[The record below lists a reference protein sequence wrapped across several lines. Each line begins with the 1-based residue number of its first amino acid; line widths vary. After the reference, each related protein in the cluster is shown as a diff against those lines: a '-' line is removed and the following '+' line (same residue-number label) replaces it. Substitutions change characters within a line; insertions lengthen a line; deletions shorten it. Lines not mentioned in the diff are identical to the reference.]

1 MQEEE
6 GTRHP
11 WNENRK
17 DKEGAERRRVVKSTT
32 GSRRLINRLSVQL
45 FHRPS
50 TPVQQRRAVRNSTA
64 PVLLPRS
71 ARVDPFALVGAR
83 SRHGAFLFW
92 GSPMCSSTLWGNP
105 WGLPALCAGFILC
118 LCEVSFSSL
127 RQYRQ
132 SFPEDVAG
140 LPGHVHAV
148 TSEARKVLLWYALVR
163 SQWPREQDPQ
173 TLPKS
178 LRSQGTSAQR
188 RPLPL
193 YPPPF
198 KRWVRGR
205 LTSIFRADIT
215 MAKTYKNPKV
225 TNISMKQAVESW
237 LFAKS

>member
-1 MQEEE
+1 MYRRNSFT
-6 GTRHP
+6 GPALRC
-11 WNENRK
+11 NSV
-17 DKEGAERRRVVKSTT
+17 GLSGILRRRCCCQEVPE
-32 GSRRLINRLSVQL
+32 LILLHLSELEVGMVR
-45 FHRPS
+45 FCSEVPPCAAAHYEGIPEDC
-50 TPVQQRRAVRNSTA
+50 QRC
-64 PVLLPRS
+64 VLAS
-71 ARVDPFALVGAR
+71 FCAFAK
-83 SRHGAFLFW
+83 
-92 GSPMCSSTLWGNP
+92 
-105 WGLPALCAGFILC
+105 
-118 LCEVSFSSL
+118 VSFSSL

-132 SFPEDVAG
+132 SFPENVAG

-215 MAKTYKNPKV
+215 ITKT
-225 TNISMKQAVESW
+225 
-237 LFAKS
+237 LKSQTYPWSKP